1 MGYVDRFIK
10 NINLENKKHKTRGTL
25 LANLMPGDII
35 WARRYSEEEVRKN
48 IELEHQES
56 PFVVIYKNELDIVY
70 CLDCSSKANTKV
82 PNIIMF
88 NKKNYPNIFFRNTY
102 VKLRPDIEM
111 TSYRYIRK
119 LGSLLPEDFN
129 LLKKRLFLLMTDEN
143 IEKMYSFSK
152 NKLTYYMDTGDIVR
166 FYGNF
171 YLVGYKA
178 KKHYIAYKAIPDKN
192 SKEIVINEEP
202 YKILYDSRVKIKF
215 TDICVLYGFYHKYKP
230 YLNRKKYTGYHIATI
245 GDLLQLENSLYL
257 VHGKYKKYLVVIKIY
272 ENQKDIKLEKY
283 KSIYINNKM
292 YLSGFE
298 FFLLP
303 QEHEYN
309 IISQILEFEICEYL
323 CKMKELN
330 ITPTVDK
337 ENIIKTTTSKDINIS
352 NLQKEIVFQLEQM
365 SFALEEIITI
375 LLCLKTPQNELTFK
389 NYLVLNYNC
398 IDKEKI
404 KQDVLNIS
412 KTDIKKV
419 NIELYPGDIVLANRK
434 NDPNFID
441 NIIKDRDTTGPY
453 IILYINQED
462 NLIYAVSG
470 AYSTTNG
477 PKTLFKAE
485 IKNKNILKDNIIHIK
500 ATPPV
505 QITKEDII
513 KRIDTLSKEDLNKL
527 LKKVYSYLYFNPD
540 SNAKVKIK
548 KENYIYYNAPL
559 DVIVYKKGYYLIFD
573 QDTTYFYAYHLYET
587 KKPDLKINDIG
598 YMINLKTISRIP
610 NNKQYEVVKI
620 IPDELLEIV
629 RNKNKWKKCTN
640 LPTLDTI
647 NGTMKRGDIISYNN
661 IPYLIF
667 GEYKNYFQIYK
678 LYNQTALNKLC
689 DISTSTIKY
698 KTDFETYFISKT
710 TTCNIKAHMSDD
722 ALDKL
727 NNKRKLIKKTIHMSY
742 YPIDYT
748 EEKTTS
754 LNHDQLSLLNKLKEF
769 NFTQEQLIGTL
780 LACNNKFII
789 NELLDIISKKEKSPS
804 FDKVALIHQIL
815 KLIRN

>member
-1 MGYVDRFIK
+1 M
-10 NINLENKKHKTRGTL
+10 L
-25 LANLMPGDII
+25 
-35 WARRYSEEEVRKN
+35 
-48 IELEHQES
+48 
-56 PFVVIYKNELDIVY
+56 
-70 CLDCSSKANTKV
+70 
-82 PNIIMF
+82 
-88 NKKNYPNIFFRNTY
+88 FR
-102 VKLRPDIEM
+102 
-111 TSYRYIRK
+111 S
-119 LGSLLPEDFN
+119 
-129 LLKKRLFLLMTDEN
+129 
-143 IEKMYSFSK
+143 
-152 NKLTYYMDTGDIVR
+152 
-166 FYGNF
+166 
-171 YLVGYKA
+171 
-178 KKHYIAYKAIPDKN
+178 
-192 SKEIVINEEP
+192 
-202 YKILYDSRVKIKF
+202 
-215 TDICVLYGFYHKYKP
+215 
-230 YLNRKKYTGYHIATI
+230 
-245 GDLLQLENSLYL
+245 
-257 VHGKYKKYLVVIKIY
+257 
-272 ENQKDIKLEKY
+272 
-283 KSIYINNKM
+283 
-292 YLSGFE
+292 
-298 FFLLP
+298 
-303 QEHEYN
+303 
-309 IISQILEFEICEYL
+309 
-323 CKMKELN
+323 
-330 ITPTVDK
+330 
-337 ENIIKTTTSKDINIS
+337 
-352 NLQKEIVFQLEQM
+352 
-365 SFALEEIITI
+365 
-375 LLCLKTPQNELTFK
+375 
-389 NYLVLNYNC
+389 
-398 IDKEKI
+398 
-404 KQDVLNIS
+404 
-412 KTDIKKV
+412 DIKKV

-485 IKNKNILKDNIIHIK
+485 IKNKDILKDNIIHIK
-500 ATPPV
+500 ATAPV

-540 SNAKVKIK
+540 SNTKVKIK

-647 NGTMKRGDIISYNN
+647 NETMKRGDIISYNN

-689 DISTSTIKY
+689 DVSTPTIKY

-710 TTCNIKAHMSDD
+710 TACNIKAHISDD

-754 LNHDQLSLLNKLKEF
+754 LNHDQLSLLNKLKKF

-789 NELLDIISKKEKSPS
+789 NELLDIISKEEKSPS
-804 FDKVALIHQIL
+804 FDKVALIHQII

>member
-35 WARRYSEEEVRKN
+35 WARRYSEEEIRKN

-56 PFVVIYKNELDIVY
+56 PFIVIYKNELDIVY

-178 KKHYIAYKAIPDKN
+178 KKHYIAYKAIPDEN

-230 YLNRKKYTGYHIATI
+230 YLNKKKYTGYHIATI

-323 CKMKELN
+323 YKMKELN
-330 ITPTVDK
+330 ITPNVDK
-337 ENIIKTTTSKDINIS
+337 ENIIKTATSKDINIS
-352 NLQKEIVFQLEQM
+352 NLQKEIVSQLEQM
-365 SFALEEIITI
+365 NFTLEEIIAI
-375 LLCLKTPQNELTFK
+375 LICLKTPQNELKFK

-398 IDKEKI
+398 KDKEKI

-485 IKNKNILKDNIIHIK
+485 IKNKDILKDNIIHIK
-500 ATPPV
+500 ATQPV

-540 SNAKVKIK
+540 SNTKVKIK

-598 YMINLKTISRIP
+598 YMINLKTISKIP

-689 DISTSTIKY
+689 DVSTPTIKY

-710 TTCNIKAHMSDD
+710 TTCNIKAHISDD

-789 NELLDIISKKEKSPS
+789 NELLDIISKEEKSPS

>member
-178 KKHYIAYKAIPDKN
+178 KKHYIAYKAIPDEN

-215 TDICVLYGFYHKYKP
+215 TDICILYGFYHKYKP
-230 YLNRKKYTGYHIATI
+230 YLNRKKYIGYHIATI

-323 CKMKELN
+323 YKMKELN
-330 ITPTVDK
+330 ITPNVDK
-337 ENIIKTTTSKDINIS
+337 ENIIKTATSKDINIS
-352 NLQKEIVFQLEQM
+352 NLQKEIVSQLEQM
-365 SFALEEIITI
+365 NFTLEEIIAI
-375 LLCLKTPQNELTFK
+375 LICLKTPQNELKFK

-398 IDKEKI
+398 KDKEKI

-477 PKTLFKAE
+477 PKTIFKAE

-573 QDTTYFYAYHLYET
+573 QDTTYFYAYHLYKT

-598 YMINLKTISRIP
+598 YMINLKTISKIP

-629 RNKNKWKKCTN
+629 RNKNKWKECTN

-710 TTCNIKAHMSDD
+710 TTCNIKAHISDD

-754 LNHDQLSLLNKLKEF
+754 LNHEQLSLLNKLKKF

-789 NELLDIISKKEKSPS
+789 NELLDIIAKEEKFPS

>member
-35 WARRYSEEEVRKN
+35 WARRYSEEEIRKN

-56 PFVVIYKNELDIVY
+56 PFIVIYKNELDIVY

-192 SKEIVINEEP
+192 SKEIIINEEP
-202 YKILYDSRVKIKF
+202 YKILYDTRVKIKF

-323 CKMKELN
+323 YKMKELN
-330 ITPTVDK
+330 ITPNVDK

-352 NLQKEIVFQLEQM
+352 NLQKEIVSQLEQM
-365 SFALEEIITI
+365 NFTLEEIIAI
-375 LLCLKTPQNELTFK
+375 LICLKTPQNELKFK

-398 IDKEKI
+398 KDKEKI

-419 NIELYPGDIVLANRK
+419 NLELYPGDIVLANRK

-441 NIIKDRDTTGPY
+441 NIIKDSDTTGPY

-485 IKNKNILKDNIIHIK
+485 IKNKDILKDNIIHIK
-500 ATPPV
+500 ATSPV

-540 SNAKVKIK
+540 SNTKVKIK

-598 YMINLKTISRIP
+598 DMINLKTIPRIP
-610 NNKQYEVVKI
+610 NHKQYEVVKI

-647 NGTMKRGDIISYNN
+647 NETMKRGDIISYNN

-689 DISTSTIKY
+689 DVSTPTIKY

-710 TTCNIKAHMSDD
+710 TTCNIKAHISDD

-754 LNHDQLSLLNKLKEF
+754 LNHEQLSLLNKLKKF

-789 NELLDIISKKEKSPS
+789 NELLDIISKEEKSPS